1 MGSNYWVIN
10 FMRRGSLSPPF
21 PLRLRKNT
29 SIFRASWAYAIQA
42 SVSTSSEDGPNPKSY
57 STPAA
62 KRHLECQAEAN
73 SPGTIKQH
81 CCCLYPSLLCPRRGR
96 AWKGECEHQPW
107 ISGTRWHHPRSVYL
121 HPKPPGTSA
130 PAHRCSPNT
139 TSCYTS
145 LGLSLHNTHILS
157 FQYPG
162 LLVPR
167 TTLLLQLLSSTHLR

>member
-10 FMRRGSLSPPF
+10 LMRRGSLSPPF

-42 SVSTSSEDGPNPKSY
+42 SVSTSSEDGPNPRSY

-81 CCCLYPSLLCPRRGR
+81 RCCLYPSLLCPRRGR

-121 HPKPPGTSA
+121 HPKPLLSKYYFLLYVSGIKFTQYTHPVLPISWPLG
-130 PAHRCSPNT
+130 SPNYSPLT
-139 TSCYTS
+139 APV
-145 LGLSLHNTHILS
+145 LHTPQVI
-157 FQYPG
+157 
-162 LLVPR
+162 
-167 TTLLLQLLSSTHLR
+167 TLKAMG